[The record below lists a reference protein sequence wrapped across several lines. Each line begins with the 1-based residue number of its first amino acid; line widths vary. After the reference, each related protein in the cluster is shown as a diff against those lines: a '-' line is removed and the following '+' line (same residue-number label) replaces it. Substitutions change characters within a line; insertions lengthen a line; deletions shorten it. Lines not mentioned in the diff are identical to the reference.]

1 MHLTRGYDLVSQ
13 VQPGDRVL
21 HWQIRAPRGLVGWS
35 EVELISLI
43 GELSTQSEEF
53 RCRWAA
59 HDVRF
64 HRTGRKRL
72 VHPVDGTLDL
82 DFEVMEFPAHP
93 GLTMLAYTAPARD
106 TDGRQPHDARQLGHH
121 GRESRRTARPR
132 LAAAPD
138 ARSGAQVFDMASIG
152 LLVNSGSEFNP
163 HGVDL
168 Q

>member
-21 HWQIRAPRGLVGWS
+21 HWQTRAPRGLVGWS

-72 VHPVDGTLDL
+72 VHPVAGTLDL

-93 GLTMLAYTAPARD
+93 GLTTLAYTAPAG
-106 TDGRQPHDARQLGHH
+106 TP
-121 GRESRRTARPR
+121 TADSLRM
-132 LAAAPD
+132 LASWAITAEKAGELP
-138 ARSGAQVFDMASIG
+138 AHA
-152 LLVNSGSEFNP
+152 
-163 HGVDL
+163 
-168 Q
+168 

>member
-1 MHLTRGYDLVSQ
+1 M
-13 VQPGDRVL
+13 
-21 HWQIRAPRGLVGWS
+21 APPTVR
-35 EVELISLI
+35 
-43 GELSTQSEEF
+43 
-53 RCRWAA
+53 RCSRKLREGVAA

-72 VHPVDGTLDL
+72 VHPVAGTLDL

-93 GLTMLAYTAPARD
+93 GLTMLALHRARRD
-106 TDGRQPHDARQLGHH
+106 TDGRQPQDARQLGHH

-138 ARSGAQVFDMASIG
+138 ARSRSVAQVFDMASIG
-152 LLVNSGSEFNP
+152 LLVNSGSELNP

>member
-1 MHLTRGYDLVSQ
+1 MHLTWGYDLVSQ

-21 HWQIRAPRGLVGWS
+21 HWQTRAPRGLVGWS

-72 VHPVDGTLDL
+72 VHPV
-82 DFEVMEFPAHP
+82 PAP
-93 GLTMLAYTAPARD
+93 STST
-106 TDGRQPHDARQLGHH
+106 
-121 GRESRRTARPR
+121 SR
-132 LAAAPD
+132 
-138 ARSGAQVFDMASIG
+138 
-152 LLVNSGSEFNP
+152 
-163 HGVDL
+163 
-168 Q
+168 

>member
-1 MHLTRGYDLVSQ
+1 MHLTWGYDLVSQ

-21 HWQIRAPRGLVGWS
+21 HWQTRAPRGLVGWS

-43 GELSTQSEEF
+43 GELSMQSGEF

-72 VHPVDGTLDL
+72 VHPVAGTLDL

-93 GLTMLAYTAPARD
+93 GLTMLAYTAPAG
-106 TDGRQPHDARQLGHH
+106 TPTASGCSP
-121 GRESRRTARPR
+121 ARP
-132 LAAAPD
+132 
-138 ARSGAQVFDMASIG
+138 
-152 LLVNSGSEFNP
+152 
-163 HGVDL
+163 
-168 Q
+168 